1 MPNSLAERSVFQV
14 NAVLFGRRTE
24 EVKEDEDGA
33 PTTGHMFAE
42 QRVSLL
48 ARHRAFTTSVVGHV
62 PVVVET
68 GVIGTGPKRKKSCP
82 LSKVLI
88 RSAAICRE
96 FCAVDCSTRLCISL
110 TRTLG
115 RPNSNFPPYLLSF
128 SYQKFCTAIIS
139 LLLVGIEP
147 NLLLCIVA
155 LDNLLGRPVKFVKN

>member
-1 MPNSLAERSVFQV
+1 M
-14 NAVLFGRRTE
+14 
-24 EVKEDEDGA
+24 KEDEDGA

-88 RSAAICRE
+88 QSAEPCVV
-96 FCAVDCSTRLCISL
+96 FMTTSL
-110 TRTLG
+110 IKVSCPKL
-115 RPNSNFPPYLLSF
+115 PSKCK
-128 SYQKFCTAIIS
+128 Q
-139 LLLVGIEP
+139 
-147 NLLLCIVA
+147 
-155 LDNLLGRPVKFVKN
+155 